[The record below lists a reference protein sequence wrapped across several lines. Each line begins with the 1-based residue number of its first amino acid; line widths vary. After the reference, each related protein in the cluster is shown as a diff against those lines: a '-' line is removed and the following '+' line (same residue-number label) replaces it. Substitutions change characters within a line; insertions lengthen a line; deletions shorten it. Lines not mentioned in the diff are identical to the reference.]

1 MKHGRFRM
9 PKNES
14 CDRLSILSWTCKN
27 RTGNTE
33 STQSNNGDDE
43 ATRERRLDWLK
54 VHREEYAG
62 QYIAMAGDVLVGH
75 GRTIREAHE
84 RAKEN
89 GVEHPFLVRL
99 TSESEVLLAGW

>member
-1 MKHGRFRM
+1 MARLEQIIDEARSLSNAEKRKLRQALDAELDMQKPHGH
-9 PKNES
+9 
-14 CDRLSILSWTCKN
+14 
-27 RTGNTE
+27 TE

-54 VHREEYAG
+54 AHREEYAG
-62 QYIAMAGDVLVGH
+62 QYVAMAGDVLVGH

-89 GVEHPFLVRL
+89 GVENPF
-99 TSESEVLLAGW
+99 